1 LTPLSLYLAPTVR
14 LPPVYCLPATVY
26 YTHLMQNTSKLQNKV
41 ALVTGASRGIGRAI
55 ALRLA
60 RDGATVA
67 VHYNNREEAALEV
80 VREIEGAGGR
90 AAAFQA
96 SLGDIEAVQSL
107 ATEVES
113 TLGSVA
119 MLVNNAGQAQFGPL
133 VEVDESAYDAMFA
146 TNTKGLFFL
155 TQAVARQMSE
165 GGRIVNISSGITR
178 ANVAGGSAYA
188 GSKAAIEAFT
198 RCWAAELGPR
208 GITVNVVSPGMTET
222 DLLLEVTPREVLDG
236 FIAQT
241 PLGRLGLPTDIADVV
256 AFLCSE
262 DARWLTAQNV
272 LANGGV

>member
-1 LTPLSLYLAPTVR
+1 
-14 LPPVYCLPATVY
+14 
-26 YTHLMQNTSKLQNKV
+26 MQNTSKLHNKI

-67 VHYNNREEAALEV
+67 VHYNNREDAALEV
-80 VREIEGAGGR
+80 VREIEKANGR

-96 SLGDIEAVQSL
+96 DLGDIAAVQKMVQIV
-107 ATEVES
+107 AAD
-113 TLGSVA
+113 LGTVDI
-119 MLVNNAGQAQFGPL
+119 LVNNAGQAQFGPL
-133 VEVDESAYDAMFA
+133 IEVDESAYDAMFA

-155 TQAVARQMSE
+155 TQAVVRQMND

-222 DLLLEVTPREVLDG
+222 DLLLEVTPREVLDA

-241 PLGRLGLPTDIADVV
+241 PLGRLGKPGDIADVV

-262 DARWLTAQNV
+262 EARWLTAQNV
-272 LANGGV
+272 LANGGVG

>member
-1 LTPLSLYLAPTVR
+1 MRP
-14 LPPVYCLPATVY
+14 Y
-26 YTHLMQNTSKLQNKV
+26 YTHPMQNTPKLQNQV

-67 VHYNNREEAALEV
+67 VHYNKRADAAREV
-80 VREIEGAGGR
+80 VREIEKAGGR
-90 AAAFQA
+90 AAAFSA
-96 SLGDIEAVQSL
+96 DLADIEAVRCL
-107 ATEVES
+107 ANEVAE
-113 TLGSVA
+113 TLGPISL
-119 MLVNNAGQAQFGPL
+119 LVNNAGQAQFGPL
-133 VEVDESAYDAMFA
+133 VEMEETAYDAMFV

-155 TQAVARQMSE
+155 TQAVARQMSD
-165 GGRIVNISSGITR
+165 GGHIVNISSGITR

-222 DLLLEVTPREVLDG
+222 DLLLEVTPQEVLDT
-236 FIAQT
+236 FVTQT
-241 PLGRLGLPTDIADVV
+241 PLGRLGKPGDIADVV

-262 DARWLTAQNV
+262 EARWLTAQNV
-272 LANGGV
+272 LANGGVG